1 MIDFEILGLKFNL
14 INTILLVILGM
25 LLCSFT
31 ICSCA
36 DMKKVMKKVMKIDY
50 EYKIKKFIH
59 NYL

>member
-14 INTILLVILGM
+14 INSILLVILGV

-31 ICSCA
+31 VCSCA
-36 DMKKVMKKVMKIDY
+36 DMKKIIEMDHEY
-50 EYKIKKFIH
+50 EIKKFIH

>member
-1 MIDFEILGLKFNL
+1 MIDFEILGLKFNI
-14 INTILLVILGM
+14 INSIFLVSLGV

-50 EYKIKKFIH
+50 EYEIKRFIH
-59 NYL
+59 KYL